1 MIIIVSLDSAPVTV
15 SQASLFLMTWLALRR
30 TGTVLGG
37 MALHWGLSDVFLM
50 VRWGIMGLEQGDDH

>member
-1 MIIIVSLDSAPVTV
+1 MKV

>member
-1 MIIIVSLDSAPVTV
+1 MTL

-30 TGTVLGG
+30 TGTVPGG

-50 VRWGIMGLEQGDDH
+50 VRRGIMGLEQGDDHRGDINC